1 MVTKGKIRP
10 IRDHVIVS
18 DMDFGVQKTASGIV
32 IQSDNGK
39 SRGVKP
45 RWGKVWAIGPEQNEV
60 TVGDWICVEHGRWTR
75 TFEIEQ
81 EDGNIIELRRV
92 DNTAILMSSEERPD
106 DVDIRHTIGAG
117 SNVNFNIPG
126 M

>member
-45 RWGKVWAIGPEQNEV
+45 RWGRVWAIG
-60 TVGDWICVEHGRWTR
+60 R
-75 TFEIEQ
+75 
-81 EDGNIIELRRV
+81 
-92 DNTAILMSSEERPD
+92 SEERR
-106 DVDIRHTIGAG
+106 VGKECE
-117 SNVNFNIPG
+117 
-126 M
+126 